1 MEINNTLQFEKV
13 EKTIKRLSIRIKER
27 FPNSGLGKT
36 CDDFYLF
43 TSESKKHINWIS
55 KPIFLIRVITYIVIG
70 LISFLLIYGLT
81 LTNLKIKNSFID
93 LITVAEASLNNIV
106 LVGAT
111 FFFIFTLEN
120 RIKRVRAIKYLNE
133 IKGFA
138 HVVDMYQLTKNPQ
151 LLLGEKKNT
160 EHSPKREMTK
170 FEMQRYL
177 DYSSEFL
184 SLIGKVAALYSQSL
198 PDEVVTQTS
207 SEIQNLCSDTS
218 NKIWQKMI
226 ILSMRNGMKQK

>member
-1 MEINNTLQFEKV
+1 
-13 EKTIKRLSIRIKER
+13 
-27 FPNSGLGKT
+27 
-36 CDDFYLF
+36 
-43 TSESKKHINWIS
+43 
-55 KPIFLIRVITYIVIG
+55 
-70 LISFLLIYGLT
+70 
-81 LTNLKIKNSFID
+81 
-93 LITVAEASLNNIV
+93 VAESSLNNIV
-106 LVGAT
+106 LLSAA

-151 LLLGEKKNT
+151 LIGREKKNT

-184 SLIGKVAALYSQSL
+184 SLIGKVAALYSQHL

-226 ILSMRNGMKQK
+226 ILSMRNGMDKK

>member
-1 MEINNTLQFEKV
+1 MEINNTLQFEKI
-13 EKTIKRLSIRIKER
+13 EKTIKRLSVRIKER

-36 CDDFYLF
+36 CDDFHLF

-55 KPIFLIRVITYIVIG
+55 KPIVLIRAITYSCIG
-70 LISFLLIYGLT
+70 VFSILLIYGLT
-81 LTNLKIKNSFID
+81 LTNLKLKNSFTD

-106 LVGAT
+106 LLGAA

-151 LLLGEKKNT
+151 LIGREKKNT

-184 SLIGKVAALYSQSL
+184 SLIGKVAALYSQHL
-198 PDEVVTQTS
+198 PDEVVAQTS

-226 ILSMRNGMKQK
+226 ILSMRNGVEK

>member
-1 MEINNTLQFEKV
+1 MEINNTLQFEKI
-13 EKTIKRLSIRIKER
+13 EKTIKNLSFRIKER

-36 CDDFYLF
+36 CDDFYHF

-55 KPIFLIRVITYIVIG
+55 KPILFIRGITYL
-70 LISFLLIYGLT
+70 LITIFSFLLIYGLT
-81 LTNLKIKNSFID
+81 LTNLKVKNTFTD
-93 LITVAEASLNNIV
+93 LITVCEASLNNIV
-106 LVGAT
+106 LLGAA

-120 RIKRVRAIKYLNE
+120 RLKRVRAIKYLNE

-138 HVVDMYQLTKNPQ
+138 HVVDMYQLTKNP
-151 LLLGEKKNT
+151 LLIGTKKKDT
-160 EHSPKREMTK
+160 EHSPKRELNK

-184 SLIGKVAALYSQSL
+184 SLIGKVAAVYSQSL

-226 ILSMRNGMKQK
+226 ILSLEK

>member
-1 MEINNTLQFEKV
+1 MEINNTLQFEKI
-13 EKTIKRLSIRIKER
+13 EKTIKRLSVRIEER
-27 FPNSGLGKT
+27 FPGSGLGKT
-36 CDDFYLF
+36 CDDFYNF

-55 KPIFLIRVITYIVIG
+55 QPIFYIRVITYSIIG
-70 LISFLLIYGLT
+70 LISLALLYGLT
-81 LTNLKIKNSFID
+81 LTNLNIKNSFTD

-106 LVGAT
+106 LLSAA

-120 RIKRVRAIKYLNE
+120 RLKRVRAIKYLNE

-151 LLLGEKKNT
+151 MIGGEKKDT
-160 EHSPKREMTK
+160 EHSPKRNLTK
-170 FEMQRYL
+170 FEIQRYL

-184 SLIGKVAALYSQSL
+184 SLIGKVAALYSQNL

-207 SEIQNLCSDTS
+207 SDIQNLCSATS

-226 ILSMRNGMKQK
+226 ILSLEDGEL

>member
-1 MEINNTLQFEKV
+1 MEINNTLQFEKI

-36 CDDFYLF
+36 CDDFSTF

-55 KPIFLIRVITYIVIG
+55 KPIFLIRAITYVVIG
-70 LISFLLIYGLT
+70 VISFSLIYGLT
-81 LTNLKIKNSFID
+81 LTNLKIKNSFTD
-93 LITVAEASLNNIV
+93 WITVAESSLNNIV
-106 LVGAT
+106 LLSAA

-151 LLLGEKKNT
+151 LIGREKKNT

-184 SLIGKVAALYSQSL
+184 SLIGKVAALYSQYL

-226 ILSMRNGMKQK
+226 ILSMRNGMDKK

>member
-1 MEINNTLQFEKV
+1 L
-13 EKTIKRLSIRIKER
+13 
-27 FPNSGLGKT
+27 
-36 CDDFYLF
+36 
-43 TSESKKHINWIS
+43 
-55 KPIFLIRVITYIVIG
+55 
-70 LISFLLIYGLT
+70 
-81 LTNLKIKNSFID
+81 
-93 LITVAEASLNNIV
+93 AEASLNNVV
-106 LVGAT
+106 LLSAA

-120 RIKRVRAIKYLNE
+120 RLKRVRAIKYLNE

-151 LLLGEKKNT
+151 ILGGEIKDT
-160 EHSPKREMTK
+160 EHSPKRTLTK

-184 SLIGKVAALYSQSL
+184 SLIGKVAALYSQKL

-207 SEIQNLCSDTS
+207 SDIQNLCSATS

-226 ILSMRNGMKQK
+226 ILSLKK